1 MIQEVTQERKSIRV
15 GQTNGMIGINKVAIT
30 MICAEKEMIII
41 IRTQDSRR
49 SEIIMAKNM
58 TITTNTV
65 KENTTALVAEAIKI
79 WKVSTVLFQKIF
91 SNNLFLL

>member
-30 MICAEKEMIII
+30 MTCAEKEMIII

-49 SEIIMAKNM
+49 SGIIMATNM

-79 WKVSTVLFQKIF
+79 CKVSIVFKQFF
-91 SNNLFLL
+91 SNNHILL